1 MCTDGC
7 PLRCRRPRPIPWFGR
22 VANRAVLTGQATR
35 YMWRHWRAAPVGAHA
50 PAASDTC
57 AAPLVVTGDLLFA
70 FNSAIV

>member
-1 MCTDGC
+1 M
-7 PLRCRRPRPIPWFGR
+7 
-22 VANRAVLTGQATR
+22 LTGQATR